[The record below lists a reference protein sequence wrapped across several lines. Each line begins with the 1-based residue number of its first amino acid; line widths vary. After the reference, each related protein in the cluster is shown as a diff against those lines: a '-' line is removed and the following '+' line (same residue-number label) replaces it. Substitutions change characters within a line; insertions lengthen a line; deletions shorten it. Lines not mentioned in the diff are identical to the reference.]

1 MRTELPMSHTPTTA
15 EEVSA
20 YLVSTRWASDEVVRL
35 SGGYANHVFRIH
47 LRQPLDDG
55 GDTVIVKHAKRFAVG
70 ELDFT
75 VERQVSAFCMKPFR
89 NMV

>member
-1 MRTELPMSHTPTTA
+1 MSRTPTTA

-35 SGGYANHVFRIH
+35 SGGYANHVFRIR

-55 GDTVIVKHAKRFAVG
+55 RDTVIVKHAKRFAVG
-70 ELDFT
+70 ELDIT
-75 VERQVSAFCMKPFR
+75 VERQVGASSMKPFEA
-89 NMV
+89 MI